1 MLLLIFFFSFIIN
14 GDIEMSIEN
23 TIRELES
30 QLNEL
35 KASIKPKKYKL
46 NAKMREHLSEK
57 RDGELITIG
66 LAFVN
71 DNTMLAVMDM
81 LIKLYYSEEGL
92 EGVRYDDN
100 FIDFNG
106 TCIPEDY
113 LVCIS

>member
-1 MLLLIFFFSFIIN
+1 
-14 GDIEMSIEN
+14 MSIEN

-35 KASIKPKKYKL
+35 KASIKPKRYKL
-46 NAKMREHLSEK
+46 TDKMREHLSEK

-81 LIKLYYSEEGL
+81 LIKLYYADEGL
-92 EGVRYDDN
+92 EGVKYDDN

-113 LVCIS
+113 LECIS

>member
-1 MLLLIFFFSFIIN
+1 
-14 GDIEMSIEN
+14 MSIES

-46 NAKMREHLSEK
+46 NDKMQEHLSEK
-57 RDGELITIG
+57 RNGEAVTIG

-71 DNTMLAVMDM
+71 NNTMLAVMDT
-81 LIKLYYSEEGL
+81 LIKLYYADEGL
-92 EGVRYDDN
+92 EGVKYDDD

-106 TCIPEDY
+106 TCIPEGY
-113 LVCIS
+113 LECIS

>member
-1 MLLLIFFFSFIIN
+1 
-14 GDIEMSIEN
+14 MSIES

-35 KASIKPKKYKL
+35 KDSIKPRRYKL
-46 NAKMREHLSEK
+46 NDKMREHLSEK

-71 DNTMLAVMDM
+71 DNTMLAIMDT

-92 EGVRYDDN
+92 EGIRYVDN
-100 FIDFNG
+100 FVIIESFSKFFIDFNG
-106 TCIPEDY
+106 TCIPECY
-113 LVCIS
+113 LECIS